1 MGPISN
7 NLGLVMEGMKE
18 NFLVVTSGS
27 LSSSVVYGSMW
38 FWI

>member
-18 NFLVVTSGS
+18 NFLAITSGS
-27 LSSSVVYGSMW
+27 LSSLVVYGSMW
-38 FWI
+38 LWI